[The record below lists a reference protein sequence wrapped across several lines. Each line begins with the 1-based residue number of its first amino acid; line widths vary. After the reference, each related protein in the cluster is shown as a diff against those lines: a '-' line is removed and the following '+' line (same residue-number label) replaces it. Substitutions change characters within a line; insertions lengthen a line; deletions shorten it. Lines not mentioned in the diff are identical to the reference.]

1 MENFIKVVV
10 FAYIAIWAQAK
21 AFDITAEDIKT
32 WSKKLV
38 KELLSGQ

>member
-10 FAYIAIWAQAK
+10 FAFIAIWAQAQ

-32 WSKKLV
+32 WSKKFIR
-38 KELLSGQ
+38 EIFSGQ